1 MLSSILMESAGT
13 AGLSTVLGKPLGY
26 DEDSAN
32 RIAMESAI
40 ELGDIFYE
48 SFFQMEE
55 LDFQYSYATMESA
68 SGAVLEGIGASIK
81 ERASGALVSIKDFLG
96 KLWKKIQE
104 FFFNV
109 KRFLTGVFK
118 NAQDF
123 VTKYEKELNALT
135 FSKKGYKVEIYEYS
149 YDKLSTVSG
158 EIYKKATVGVES
170 GDKLSDNLVNAI
182 RKNAAKFGKDLADSR
197 DIGGNDGAELEDDTM
212 KEIDAYGKKLLT
224 EIDNYVIGQIHG
236 IKPDFDNSAL
246 NNAIWSACRAG
257 AKDDRD
263 KKTVNISSL
272 GDYVSFL
279 KTSSDVIKKLDNNK
293 KNAASMF
300 KSAENAIKS
309 AESTVGKVD
318 GDDKV
323 AKATAEVAVKICR
336 SLSTAISRASNIS
349 NALNSG
355 IKSAAAEKVKVYK
368 KICTSAFSHADKAE
382 KEEK

>member
-55 LDFQYSYATMESA
+55 LDFQYSYATMEGA
-68 SGAVLEGIGASIK
+68 SGAVLEGIGASIR
-81 ERASGALVSIKDFLG
+81 ERASGAFASIKDFLG

-149 YDKLSTVSG
+149 YDKLAPVSG
-158 EIYKKATVGVES
+158 EIYKRATAGAES
-170 GDKLSDNLVNAI
+170 GDKLTDNLANII
-182 RKNAAKFGKDLADSR
+182 RKKASTFGKDIADSR
-197 DIGGNDGAELEDDTM
+197 DVGGEDGSGLEEGTM
-212 KEIDAYGKKLLT
+212 KEVDAYGKQVIID
-224 EIDNYVIGQIHG
+224 IDNYAVGQIHG
-236 IKPDFDNSAL
+236 IKPGFDNSAL

-257 AKDDRD
+257 ATDDRD

-272 GDYVSFL
+272 SEYVSFL
-279 KTSSDVIKKLDNNK
+279 KTSTNMIKNLDNSK
-293 KNAASMF
+293 KNAADMF
-300 KSAENAIKS
+300 KTAENAIKS
-309 AESTVGKVD
+309 AESIVSKVE

-336 SLSTAISRASNIS
+336 SLSMAINRASTIS
-349 NALNSG
+349 NAINSG
-355 IKSAAAEKVKVYK
+355 IKSAATEKVKVYK

-382 KEEK
+382 KEK

>member
-55 LDFQYSYATMESA
+55 LDFQYSYATMEGA
-68 SGAVLEGIGASIK
+68 SDAVLEGIGASIK
-81 ERASGALVSIKDFLG
+81 ERASGALASIRDFLG

-109 KRFLTGVFK
+109 KRFLLGVFK

-149 YDKLSTVSG
+149 YDKLSDVADT
-158 EIYKKATVGVES
+158 IYKKATAGAES
-170 GDKLSDNLVNAI
+170 GDKLADNLVSVI
-182 RKNAAKFGKDLADSR
+182 RKKAASFTKDL
-197 DIGGNDGAELEDDTM
+197 DDTHSIKDADGPALTDDVM
-212 KEIDAYGKKLLT
+212 KQIDEYGKKVIT

-263 KKTVNISSL
+263 KKTINISSL
-272 GDYVSFL
+272 NEYVSFL
-279 KTSSDVIKKLDNNK
+279 KTSTNMIKQLDNSK
-293 KNAASMF
+293 KNAANMF
-300 KSAENAIKS
+300 KTAENAIKS
-309 AESTVGKVD
+309 AESTVSKVE
-318 GDDKV
+318 GDDKA
-323 AKATAEVAVKICR
+323 AKTTAEVAVKVCR
-336 SLSTAISRASNIS
+336 GLSKAISRASNIS

-355 IKSAAAEKVKVYK
+355 IKSAATEKVKVYK